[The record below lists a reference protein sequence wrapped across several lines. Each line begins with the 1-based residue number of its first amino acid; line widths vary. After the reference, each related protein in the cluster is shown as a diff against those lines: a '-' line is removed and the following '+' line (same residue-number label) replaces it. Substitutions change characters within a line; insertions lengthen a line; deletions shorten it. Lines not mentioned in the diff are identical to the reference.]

1 MAESPECIS
10 PDYGET
16 DNEQG
21 TCECGIRTWTRW
33 LPYIILLVAA
43 GMFIK
48 DMRTQRERAKIATTI
63 KWQASQPIE
72 HVLIHHQLEGR
83 SVGIVR
89 ACPPNLVS
97 NLIQALQQTV
107 PSRPF
112 SQNASLEGSEC
123 SILLIYTN
131 GQKAAFRAVRLD
143 NEPLTLYVGTILP
156 EKIDDS
162 VRARLSAPAKVEN
175 AGPVLGQ
182 ILDEINAIGDR
193 LPPDEELR
201 EKLQRT
207 TMDAGATE
215 VAPEE

>member
-1 MAESPECIS
+1 ME
-10 PDYGET
+10 
-16 DNEQG
+16 NEA
-21 TCECGIRTWTRW
+21 TSCECGIRKWTRW
-33 LPYIILLVAA
+33 LPYLILLVAA
-43 GMFIK
+43 ALFIS
-48 DMRTQRERAKIATTI
+48 DMRTQRERAKIAATI

-112 SQNASLEGSEC
+112 SQNVTLEGSEC
-123 SILLIYTN
+123 SVLLVYTN
-131 GQKAAFRAVRLD
+131 GQRAAFRVVRLE
-143 NEPLTLYVGTILP
+143 NEPLTLYVGTVLP
-156 EKIDDS
+156 EKIDDG

-175 AGPVLGQ
+175 AGPILGQ
-182 ILDEINAIGDR
+182 ILEEINAIGDR

-201 EKLQRT
+201 ERLQKAST
-207 TMDAGATE
+207 AETE
-215 VAPEE
+215 ESSEELEVRSEELEGKSEE